1 MSLREEDINW
11 DCYIDPPYDERA
23 DHIEVDEDGRAYLF
37 GEPLDDLDTSF
48 IENEDEEIKELIKK
62 EPKKIDSATAG
73 AILLIADR
81 IYEDKGLSNCT
92 QEEYFQ
98 LDIEKIIKEYTTKHT
113 DQIKAMLN
121 SYFDY

>member
-1 MSLREEDINW
+1 MSLREDDINW

-62 EPKKIDSATAG
+62 EPQKIDSATAG
-73 AILLIADR
+73 AILLIADK

-98 LDIEKIIKEYTTKHT
+98 LDIEKIIKEYTTKNT